1 LEEDKGYTIHDKR
14 GLFRDDSNEQKDTK
28 DQEIRQSTTEDS
40 GESDDFGELGFS
52 TFILSLST
60 SALVHLAELPDPI
73 SNEKKVNLPL
83 AKQTI
88 AIIEML
94 QKKTKGNL
102 TEGEGQLIED
112 LLYDL
117 RLKYIQAANR

>member
-1 LEEDKGYTIHDKR
+1 MEDEKGYTVRDKR
-14 GLFRDDSNEQKDTK
+14 IFSQDG
-28 DQEIRQSTTEDS
+28 QERGADVQDREGQANATENHRGPDP
-40 GESDDFGELGFS
+40 FIQFGFS

-60 SALVHLAELPDPI
+60 SALVHLAELPDPV
-73 SNEKKVNLPL
+73 SNEKKVNLQL

-94 QKKTKGNL
+94 QEKTRGNL
-102 TEGEGQLIED
+102 TQDEEQLIED

-117 RLKYIQAANR
+117 RLKYVQAAR

>member
-1 LEEDKGYTIHDKR
+1 MEDDKGYTVRDKRKIHDGPEEEKNKKNR
-14 GLFRDDSNEQKDTK
+14 ERLAGDAEDWEQPDVF
-28 DQEIRQSTTEDS
+28 S
-40 GESDDFGELGFS
+40 ELGFS

-73 SNEKKVNLPL
+73 SNEKKINLPL

-94 QKKTKGNL
+94 KEKTKGNL
-102 TEGEGQLIED
+102 TEEEDQLIED

-117 RLKYIQAANR
+117 RLKYVETAK

>member
-1 LEEDKGYTIHDKR
+1 MEDDKGYTIRDRRK
-14 GLFRDDSNEQKDTK
+14 LFQDDREEGKETGGRQADEAAGRENSNVF
-28 DQEIRQSTTEDS
+28 S
-40 GESDDFGELGFS
+40 ELGFS

-94 QKKTKGNL
+94 KEKTKGNL
-102 TEGEGQLIED
+102 TEEEDQLIED

-117 RLKYIQAANR
+117 RLKYVEAAK

>member
-1 LEEDKGYTIHDKR
+1 ME
-14 GLFRDDSNEQKDTK
+14 DDSRNKEGAGAQDREGQAGAAGKMGGPDPF
-28 DQEIRQSTTEDS
+28 TE
-40 GESDDFGELGFS
+40 FAFS

-73 SNEKKVNLPL
+73 SHEKKVNLPL

-94 QKKTKGNL
+94 QEKTKGNL
-102 TEGEGQLIED
+102 TTEENQLIED
-112 LLYDL
+112 VLYDL
-117 RLKYIQAANR
+117 RLKYVQAAK

>member
-1 LEEDKGYTIHDKR
+1 MEDDKGYTVRDKR
-14 GLFRDDSNEQKDTK
+14 DVNDGPEGEEDERNRKHQAGD
-28 DQEIRQSTTEDS
+28 TEDWEQS
-40 GESDDFGELGFS
+40 NVFNELGFS

-73 SNEKKVNLPL
+73 TSEKKVNLAL

-94 QKKTKGNL
+94 QEKTKGNL
-102 TEGEGQLIED
+102 TEEEDQLIED

-117 RLKYIQAANR
+117 RVKYVQTAK

>member
-1 LEEDKGYTIHDKR
+1 MEDDKGYR
-14 GLFRDDSNEQKDTK
+14 EGADT
-28 DQEIRQSTTEDS
+28 QEPTGRTGASEGRVRPDPFTD
-40 GESDDFGELGFS
+40 LGFT
-52 TFILSLST
+52 TFVLSLST

-94 QKKTKGNL
+94 QEKTRGNL
-102 TEGEGQLIED
+102 TPEEDQLTED

-117 RLKYIQAANR
+117 RLKYVEAAK

>member
-1 LEEDKGYTIHDKR
+1 MEEDKGYTIHDKR
-14 GLFRDDSNEQKDTK
+14 GLFRDDLNEEKDTK
-28 DQEIRQSTTEDS
+28 GQEGRQSSTEDS
-40 GESDDFGELGFS
+40 GKSNDFVELGFS
-52 TFILSLST
+52 TFVLSLST

-73 SNEKKVNLPL
+73 SNEKKINLPL

-94 QKKTKGNL
+94 QEKTKGNL
-102 TEGEGQLIED
+102 TEGESQLIED

-117 RLKYIQAANR
+117 RLKYIEAAK